1 MAKVMVLGAGS
12 FGTALALLCHRCG
25 HEVTVWSHREEE
37 ANQLREEREQKKLL
51 PGVKLPQQIAFT
63 ASLQQAGQQDL
74 LILAVPS
81 FAVRQTARQL
91 CPLLQ
96 SNQIVVCVA
105 KGLEQGSFHDF
116 STVLSQAIPQCAN
129 VVLSGPSH
137 ADVYTR
143 QLPQWPGAL
152 LLGLCAAAVYQVTG
166 CLVMTSVFH
175 MGFLVAQTLLLHGPN
190 PQQVL
195 SAGVMV
201 LLLAAALVGCWAA
214 LALSPNGKET
224 VQKMVVQQ
232 KNPIR
237 HPVSYTHLDV
247 YKRQLRSPVH
257 PAGNPA

>member
-37 ANQLREEREQKKLL
+37 ANRLREEREQKKLL

-116 STVLSQAIPQCAN
+116 STVLSRK
-129 VVLSGPSH
+129 SH
-137 ADVYTR
+137 SAPMWFCRDRPMPRRSAAKRRPRWWLPPKTR
-143 QLPQWPGAL
+143 
-152 LLGLCAAAVYQVTG
+152 
-166 CLVMTSVFH
+166 
-175 MGFLVAQTLLLHGPN
+175 
-190 PQQVL
+190 
-195 SAGVMV
+195 
-201 LLLAAALVGCWAA
+201 
-214 LALSPNGKET
+214 
-224 VQKMVVQQ
+224 
-232 KNPIR
+232 
-237 HPVSYTHLDV
+237 
-247 YKRQLRSPVH
+247 RQR
-257 PAGNPA
+257 ARCRIG

>member
-37 ANQLREEREQKKLL
+37 ANRLREEREQKKLL

-116 STVLSQAIPQCAN
+116 STVLSQEIQCGF
-129 VVLSGPSH
+129 VGTVPCRGGQPRRGDH
-137 ADVYTR
+137 
-143 QLPQWPGAL
+143 G
-152 LLGLCAAAVYQVTG
+152 G
-166 CLVMTSVFH
+166 
-175 MGFLVAQTLLLHGPN
+175 GFLQRQGGSAQGAGLADEP
-190 PQQVL
+190 VL
-195 SAGVMV
+195 PRV
-201 LLLAAALVGCWAA
+201 C
-214 LALSPNGKET
+214 
-224 VQKMVVQQ
+224 Q
-232 KNPIR
+232 R
-237 HPVSYTHLDV
+237 
-247 YKRQLRSPVH
+247 
-257 PAGNPA
+257 

>member
-37 ANQLREEREQKKLL
+37 ANRLREEREQKKLL

-105 KGLEQGSFHDF
+105 KGLEQESFHDF
-116 STVLSQAIPQCAN
+116 STVLSQEIPQCAN

-137 ADVYTR
+137 AEEVSRAEATTVVASSKDKE
-143 QLPQWPGAL
+143 
-152 LLGLCAAAVYQVTG
+152 AAR
-166 CLVMTSVFH
+166 
-175 MGFLVAQTLLLHGPN
+175 
-190 PQQVL
+190 
-195 SAGVMV
+195 
-201 LLLAAALVGCWAA
+201 
-214 LALSPNGKET
+214 K
-224 VQKMVVQQ
+224 VQ
-232 KNPIR
+232 
-237 HPVSYTHLDV
+237 D
-247 YKRQLRSPVH
+247 
-257 PAGNPA
+257 G